1 MARYG
6 LNPAT
11 EAFGIGSNPLN
22 SRGRK
27 ISN

>member
-11 EAFGIGSNPLN
+11 EAFRVGLNPLN
-22 SRGRK
+22 SRGREV
-27 ISN
+27 SN